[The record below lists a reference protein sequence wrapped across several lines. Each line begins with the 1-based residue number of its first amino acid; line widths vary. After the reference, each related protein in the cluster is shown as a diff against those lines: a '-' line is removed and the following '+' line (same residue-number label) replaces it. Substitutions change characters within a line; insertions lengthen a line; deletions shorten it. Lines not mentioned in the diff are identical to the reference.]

1 MQIIPFRLATRLV
14 CKPSWTTRK
23 ILGSCL
29 VPRTHGHTSVL
40 RVPIRSL
47 SSSSRPDPFAR
58 RPNQKCDPYGQGG
71 KPLSMP
77 DAERLLLT
85 VSDNWKLETPLLEN
99 DEEEKI
105 PQTIVRE
112 FVHEDFIE
120 GSKFLTHVA
129 AVAQMNDHFPT
140 LTLERRLL
148 SRQKAWQVVSTV
160 RCHTRVLQGLSH
172 HDFFLATVR
181 TLGEFYCKCM
191 FFLSHMCVCVCVC
204 VVFPCLSITAN

>member
-1 MQIIPFRLATRLV
+1 MLPFRLATRLV

-29 VPRTHGHTSVL
+29 VPNTHGCTSML
-40 RVPIRSL
+40 QVPIRSL
-47 SSSSRPDPFAR
+47 SSSSSSSRPDPFAR

-71 KPLSMP
+71 KPLSMS

-99 DEEEKI
+99 DEEEEKT
-105 PQTIVRE
+105 PKAIVRK
-112 FVHEDFIE
+112 FVHQDFIE
-120 GSKFLTHVA
+120 GSQFLTHVA

-148 SRQKAWQVVSTV
+148 SRQKAWQVVSSV

-172 HDFFLATVR
+172 HDFFLATV
-181 TLGEFYCKCM
+181 
-191 FFLSHMCVCVCVC
+191 S
-204 VVFPCLSITAN
+204 S

>member
-1 MQIIPFRLATRLV
+1 
-14 CKPSWTTRK
+14 
-23 ILGSCL
+23 
-29 VPRTHGHTSVL
+29 
-40 RVPIRSL
+40 
-47 SSSSRPDPFAR
+47 
-58 RPNQKCDPYGQGG
+58 
-71 KPLSMP
+71 MP
-77 DAERLLLT
+77 DAERLLST

-99 DEEEKI
+99 DKEEMI
-105 PQTIVRE
+105 PQAIVGE

-181 TLGEFYCKCM
+181 RYGEYANTAKINV
-191 FFLSHMCVCVCVC
+191 LLVSHVCGTSL
-204 VVFPCLSITAN
+204 FITAH